1 VSTDPVALVTVCAT
15 PSPFCHV
22 TVVPAVTLRL
32 VGLNWLPPTVQTFV
46 AVDVQPPPPPP

>member
-1 VSTDPVALVTVCAT
+1 MSADPVALVTVCAT
-15 PSPFCHV
+15 PSPFYHV